1 MIRICWFIKN
11 NFLIYWFKHKI
22 LILDDCL
29 SALDT
34 ETEKKIIRSLK
45 EYIINT
51 TTIISSHRLSSVQNL
66 NEIIVLKEG
75 KIIQKGNHEK
85 LINQKGYY
93 KELHHKQLTK
103 KDD

>member
-1 MIRICWFIKN
+1 MQREVRSRRSHLEQNIRHKFRRKLNNKN
-11 NFLIYWFKHKI
+11 EFERLQ
-22 LILDDCL
+22 
-29 SALDT
+29 
-34 ETEKKIIRSLK
+34 
-45 EYIINT
+45 NT

-66 NEIIVLKEG
+66 NEIIILKEG

-93 KELHHKQLTK
+93 KELYYKQLTK